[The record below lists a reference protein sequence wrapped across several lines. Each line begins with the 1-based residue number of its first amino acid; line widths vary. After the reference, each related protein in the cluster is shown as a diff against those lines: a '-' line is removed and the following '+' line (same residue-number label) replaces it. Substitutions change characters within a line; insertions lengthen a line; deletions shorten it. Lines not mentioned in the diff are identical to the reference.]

1 MSDNSRRLLIV
12 FVDALGPAQFQRFGN
27 RLNFLPHQRTLRGIL
42 GYSSGALP
50 TLLTGAPPSIHG
62 RMCLFSRN
70 DEESPGVL
78 SPLSILGLLPRV
90 IHERPWV
97 RRRAASWLTKH
108 SRISGYVA
116 LHRIPPEA
124 FHWLDLPERE
134 DLFQAESIGRA
145 RTFLADAR
153 SCGLCVFTAN
163 WRLPETKRWHTA
175 FAAITHQKPDLTF
188 LYSTELDAHLHAF
201 GNESAETD
209 EVLSRI
215 AKQIAHARDLLGDD
229 PRPLVTIVVGDHGMA
244 NVKQTIDPRS
254 LEAQLPIDHAI
265 IDSTMW
271 RFWGDDMT
279 LSITRKTLESSG
291 IPGSWLDLRTLRTR
305 GVPVVGA
312 PFGQAIWLLPEGTI
326 FAPSWVGNKAR
337 GMHGYDVGSQSSLA
351 TLAADDSGVSHC
363 NALTDVASFIRK
375 QLGLNSSKAVYA

>member
-1 MSDNSRRLLIV
+1 MSDVSRRLLVV
-12 FVDALGPAQFQRFGN
+12 FVDALGPAQFQRFGD
-27 RLNFLPHQRTLRGIL
+27 RLWFLPHQRTLRGIL

-70 DEESPGVL
+70 DGESMGVL
-78 SPLSILGLLPRV
+78 APLSILGLLPRI
-90 IHERPWV
+90 IHERAWI

-108 SRISGYVA
+108 SRITGYVA

-134 DLFQAESIGRA
+134 DLFQAESIGHA

-153 SCGLCVFTAN
+153 SCGLCVYTAN
-163 WRLPETKRWHTA
+163 WRLPEARRWQAA
-175 FAAITHQKPDLTF
+175 FSALAQQKPDLTF
-188 LYSTELDAHLHAF
+188 LYSTELDAHLHAA
-201 GNESAETD
+201 GNESNET
-209 EVLSRI
+209 EAVLSRI
-215 AKQIAHARDLLGDD
+215 AQRIGHARDILGNDS
-229 PRPLVTIVVGDHGMA
+229 RPLVTIVVGDHGMA
-244 NVKQTIDPRS
+244 NVTQTVDPRP
-254 LEAQLPIDHAI
+254 LEAQLPIGQAI

-271 RFWGDDMT
+271 RFWGDDIT

-326 FAPSWVGNKAR
+326 FAPSWVGNAAR
-337 GMHGYDVGSQSSLA
+337 GMHGYDVGTQSSLA
-351 TLAADDSGVSHC
+351 TLAADDSGISHC

-375 QLGLNSSKAVYA
+375 QLSLGLPKAVYA